1 MSAELPNDI
10 HDRVTDL
17 SERGNALLDDNDA
30 RGAVALWQ
38 QALGLLPEPKAI
50 WDAATW
56 LYASIGDAERQSGN
70 LEAALAAFRAAM
82 ASGDGQSNPFVQISL
97 GTTLLDLGYIDEATD
112 PLLRAYML
120 EGKEIFSDFGGP
132 YLQFLRGRGLI
143 D

>member
-17 SERGNALLDDNDA
+17 SERGNALLDENDA
-30 RGAVALWQ
+30 QGAVALWQ
-38 QALGLLPEPKAI
+38 QALALLPEPKAI

-97 GTTLLDLGYIDEATD
+97 GATLLDLGYIDEATD
-112 PLLRAYML
+112 SLLRAYML
-120 EGKEIFSDFGGP
+120 EGKEIFNEFGGP
-132 YLQFLRGRGLI
+132 YFQFLREKGLV